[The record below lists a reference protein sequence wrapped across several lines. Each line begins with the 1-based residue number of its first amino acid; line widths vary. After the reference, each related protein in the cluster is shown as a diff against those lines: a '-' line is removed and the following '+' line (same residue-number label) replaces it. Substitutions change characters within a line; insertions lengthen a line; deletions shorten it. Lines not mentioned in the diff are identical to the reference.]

1 MQKLKYSGKY
11 DLYRLYM
18 DQDELDLVLALLSN
32 VRLDSNG
39 NRYQHAAFSL
49 LSEAE
54 GKGYIDHNCVN
65 VVCNVVDV
73 DYTSLEVS
81 PNDDR

>member
-1 MQKLKYSGKY
+1 MQKLKYSEKNEQ
-11 DLYRLYM
+11 YRLFLTE
-18 DQDELDLVLALLSN
+18 DELDLILGLLSV
-32 VRLDSNG
+32 VRLDCNG
-39 NRYQHAAFSL
+39 NQYQQAAFNL

-54 GKGYIDHNCVN
+54 DQHLLDYDLVN

-81 PNDDR
+81 PNNDR